1 MTDREGVPVT
11 PQAPF
16 VWRMFGY
23 TLTDMRG
30 GRRRIR
36 SVAVMAFLLATAG
49 ICLTGSAIMPRVVG
63 CILSAI
69 AVGVLAAVFRSL
81 MERHVPVLPCP
92 CCGGTPVENR
102 SRLLGWAGLMMLR
115 HADAS
120 MPPEPYSDAEV
131 EALRSMEYYDD
142 DWGAEFDCLR
152 RCGTVPRTK
161 DRFEWNR
168 NCMKANTERKDD
180 NG

>member
-1 MTDREGVPVT
+1 MTVT

-30 GRRRIR
+30 GRGRIR
-36 SVAVMAFLLATAG
+36 SVAVVVFLLATAG
-49 ICLTGSAIMPRVVG
+49 ICLTGSGVMPRVVG

-69 AVGVLAAVFRSL
+69 VVRVLAAAVRSL
-81 MERHVPVLPCP
+81 LEQHVPVLPCP

-115 HADAS
+115 HGDAYAF
-120 MPPEPYSDAEV
+120 PYSDAEV
-131 EALRSMEYYDD
+131 EVLRSMEYYDD
-142 DWGAEFDCLR
+142 DWGAEYDCLR
-152 RCGTVPRTK
+152 RCGTVPRAK
-161 DRFEWNR
+161 DRFGWNR
-168 NCMKANTERKDD
+168 NCVKANSERKDD